1 MGYGNPSIWI
11 LCSCNFMNFR
21 RNKECREC
29 GALCN
34 DQSRSDENWGRK
46 KASSWGSSS
55 PRNAT
60 LSDMGEG
67 RSGNKHQ
74 QSKLGPSRKLLE
86 DADDDLEEDADV
98 IFQRDNG
105 DDGSGLAK
113 SFKMSQRGTKFKSD
127 VSKDNEPLSDLDFS
141 DLDDTP
147 TNKKKGKQ
155 NHATKNKKI
164 KEDEDEDDDEDDD
177 EDMDGDA
184 GDEDDG
190 EEDED
195 RKQKQKI

>member
-1 MGYGNPSIWI
+1 
-11 LCSCNFMNFR
+11 MNFR

-34 DQSRSDENWGRK
+34 DQSRSDEHWGPK

-55 PRNAT
+55 PRNAPP
-60 LSDMGEG
+60 SDMGDKG
-67 RSGNKHQ
+67 RSGNKYP
-74 QSKLGPSRKLLE
+74 QSRLGPSRKLLE

-98 IFQRDNG
+98 IFRRDNG
-105 DDGSGLAK
+105 DDGKGLAK

-127 VSKDNEPLSDLDFS
+127 VSKDDESLSDLDFS

-155 NHATKNKKI
+155 NHASKNKKN
-164 KEDEDEDDDEDDD
+164 KEDEDDDEDAVLRHLISRYFHEMFIQKLSLDSD
-177 EDMDGDA
+177 
-184 GDEDDG
+184 DDG
-190 EEDED
+190 VLICASIT
-195 RKQKQKI
+195 RLSLTLAS